1 MLFLAPSSSKKF
13 ASQKDVKKGF
23 CTAFAFVFVFVF
35 CFCLLLL
42 SFAFVFCFGLLL
54 LSFAFAFVCNQVRRF
69 SQTRFMRY
77 IKIWAVGAKKNK
89 LKNKRSCPELA
100 SRQGQL
106 ALSVQFKR

>member
-42 SFAFVFCFGLLL
+42 SFAFVFCFCLLL
-54 LSFAFAFVCNQVRRF
+54 WSFAFVFCFCFCLQP
-69 SQTRFMRY
+69 SK
-77 IKIWAVGAKKNK
+77 KILSNKIYAVHQNLGCGSKK
-89 LKNKRSCPELA
+89 E
-100 SRQGQL
+100 
-106 ALSVQFKR
+106 